1 MSGTTTRVRPLTA
14 ADLTVGTV
22 HEVVVVDDLTRTQ
35 IVQYA
40 GASGDFNPLHTD
52 EVYATQVAGN
62 PTVMAHGMLVMGLAG
77 KALTDHFGDGRL
89 LRFGGRFTASAWPGD
104 TLTARLT
111 VTAVHPGTDTDPPTA
126 DVDVEVV
133 NAEGVVVFGGA
144 ASARLDP
151 AGSSA
156 G

>member
-1 MSGTTTRVRPLTA
+1 VTA
-14 ADLTVGTV
+14 ATDLAVGTV

-40 GASGDFNPLHTD
+40 GVSGDFNPLHSD

-77 KALTDHFGDGRL
+77 KALTDYFGDGRL
-89 LRFGGRFTASAWPGD
+89 TQFGGRFKASAWPGD

-111 VTAVHPGTDTDPPTA
+111 ITAVHPGEGSDPPSA

-133 NAEGVVVFGGA
+133 NADGVAVFGGT
-144 ASARLDP
+144 ASAQLDP
-151 AGSSA
+151 PA
-156 G
+156 